1 MRLIQEAGMNF
12 IYDDNG
18 TFVMK
23 SKVKN
28 EHRSMSESE
37 IVASIV
43 GPSGE
48 PPSTVDP
55 SVDESEST
63 SEE

>member
-1 MRLIQEAGMNF
+1 MQLIQEAGMNF

-37 IVASIV
+37 IIASIV
-43 GPSGE
+43 GPSSE
-48 PPSTVDP
+48 PPSTAEP
-55 SVDESEST
+55 TVDESEST
-63 SEE
+63 PEE